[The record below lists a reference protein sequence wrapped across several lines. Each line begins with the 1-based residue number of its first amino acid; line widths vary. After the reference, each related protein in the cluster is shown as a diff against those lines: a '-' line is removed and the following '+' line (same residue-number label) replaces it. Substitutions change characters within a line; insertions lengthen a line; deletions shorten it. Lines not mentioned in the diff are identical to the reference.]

1 MSWDCIDKWSETVWT
16 PSWEPEPRIL
26 CPIPGKP
33 LPLALQRLLHSCWGH
48 PSSLELCWG
57 LGKPDMEKDLGGS
70 GHFSPMYSLPLPQP
84 PPGWA
89 GATLQ
94 LASVA
99 GPSGPASLLQTRI
112 SVEHLK
118 KKLLVSRPQPL
129 RIWSNWSGVE
139 PRNQHFSEL
148 SRWLKCVLRL
158 ESCSPPLIWLFLCLL
173 YPWVALEF
181 FFFSS
186 IDNFSETVSRPY

>member
-1 MSWDCIDKWSETVWT
+1 
-16 PSWEPEPRIL
+16 
-26 CPIPGKP
+26 
-33 LPLALQRLLHSCWGH
+33 
-48 PSSLELCWG
+48 
-57 LGKPDMEKDLGGS
+57 MEKDLGGS

-89 GATLQ
+89 GARLQ

-139 PRNQHFSEL
+139 PRHQHVSEL
-148 SRWLKCVLRL
+148 SRWLKCALRL
-158 ESCSPPLIWLFLCLL
+158 ESRSPHLIWLYILGL
-173 YPWVALEF
+173 PWNF
-181 FFFSS
+181 FFFSHLL
-186 IDNFSETVSRPY
+186 IILVRLFPDPIKTVRHVRQNTGWNVPFHETDP